1 MIWLWAY
8 LTDKIFPKRLS
19 LKRDNT
25 WYEYAEYLTRKD
37 TAPPENVAKALH
49 PKDRDKE

>member
-8 LTDKIFPKRLS
+8 LNDKIFPKRLS
-19 LKRDNT
+19 LKRDNM
-25 WYEYAEYLTRKD
+25 WYEYAEYLTTKD
-37 TAPPENVAKALH
+37 TALPENVVKALH